1 MEKGACGILEVRELE
16 SSSAAC
22 NSPGRCLSWK
32 SAQPQFD
39 LSRSRRILPNPN
51 PTSAFFPIFKARG
64 LLQAETEYA
73 ADTATIFR
81 AMQPL
86 AKATRTYSRQT
97 TWFTLENN
105 QIKSMHLNR
114 FRMRNAIL
122 LVLIKQDLRRGLNA
136 KMLPSFNRFL
146 ATRKGAFVTCGCFLV
161 LCPDMPTAFFPTGKS
176 GRLG

>member
-1 MEKGACGILEVRELE
+1 MCAQVLPAGCGRGGPDHDVASTDTDNGLRQVVQKSEATRARCQDEWRKERVEYWKFENWNRRQPPVTLL
-16 SSSAAC
+16 
-22 NSPGRCLSWK
+22 GRCLSWK

-105 QIKSMHLNR
+105 QMKSTHLNR

-122 LVLIKQDLRRGLNA
+122 LVLIKQDLRRE
-136 KMLPSFNRFL
+136 
-146 ATRKGAFVTCGCFLV
+146 V
-161 LCPDMPTAFFPTGKS
+161 
-176 GRLG
+176 